1 MSRKSNDR
9 AASSTART
17 HEEDAAMYY
26 DVTTL
31 TVRPGSTPKALPR
44 IEYWLRETSSAGRLL
59 ACWFTELGALNLIML
74 IRAYASDLAV
84 LADRDAIIQSDNPYR
99 IADLIVAASSDTYR
113 SFPFIA
119 PMQAGSIGPVFE
131 VRTYV
136 LKPDGLATTMDLWKT
151 AVPNRSKLSPLLAAM
166 YSLGGGMPRFMHI
179 WPYTS
184 LDERQH
190 IRGEA
195 VKTGVWPPPGGPDQ
209 LVSQLADVF
218 LPASF
223 SPIN

>member
-1 MSRKSNDR
+1 
-9 AASSTART
+9 
-17 HEEDAAMYY
+17 MYY

-44 IEYWLRETSSAGRLL
+44 IEHWLRETSSAGRLL

-74 IRAYASDLAV
+74 IREYASEPAIA
-84 LADRDAIIQSDNPYR
+84 ADRDAVLRSRNPYG
-99 IADLIVAASSDTYR
+99 IADLTVAASCDTYKP
-113 SFPFIA
+113 FPFIQ

-136 LKPDGLATTMDLWKT
+136 LKPDGLAPTMDLWKE

-166 YSLGGGMPRFMHI
+166 YSLGGVVPRFMHI
-179 WPYTS
+179 WPYAS
-184 LDERQH
+184 LDERQR

-195 VKTGVWPPPGGPDQ
+195 VKIGVWPPPGGPDQ
-209 LVSQLADVF
+209 LVNQLADVF